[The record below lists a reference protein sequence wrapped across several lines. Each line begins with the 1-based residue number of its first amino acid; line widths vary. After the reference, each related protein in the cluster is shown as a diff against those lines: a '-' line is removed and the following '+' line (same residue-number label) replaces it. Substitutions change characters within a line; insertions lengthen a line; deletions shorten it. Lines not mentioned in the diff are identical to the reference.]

1 VTSVDTNLLLPAV
14 ERNHIRHGQAS
25 RWLTHLSA
33 DAAVAISEF
42 VLLELYV
49 LLRNP
54 AVVRKPLTPA
64 RAADVCAAFRRHPTW
79 RVVGFPVDS
88 RGLHDELWAR
98 LREPGLARR
107 RAYDLRL
114 ALTLRRYG
122 VTDFATVNVKDFEG
136 LGFRRVWN
144 PLTAE
149 DPT

>member
-14 ERNHIRHGQAS
+14 ERNHASHGPAS
-25 RWLTHLSA
+25 QWLTDLSGQ
-33 DAAVAISEF
+33 AAVAISEF

-64 RAADVCAAFRRHPTW
+64 RAADVCTAFRRHPTW
-79 RVVGFPVDS
+79 RIVGFPVDS
-88 RGLHDELWAR
+88 RGLHDELWSS

-122 VTDFATVNVKDFEG
+122 VTDFATVNVKDFAG
-136 LGFRRVWN
+136 LGFHRVWN
-144 PLTAE
+144 PLAE
-149 DPT
+149 EAPR

>member
-1 VTSVDTNLLLPAV
+1 MTSVDTNLLLPAV
-14 ERNHIRHGQAS
+14 ERNHASHGLAS
-25 RWLTHLSA
+25 QWLTRLSA
-33 DAAVAISEF
+33 DAEVALSEF

-54 AVVRKPLTPA
+54 AVVGTPLTPA

-79 RVVGFPVDS
+79 RIVGFPVDS
-88 RGLHDELWAR
+88 RELHDELWAR

-144 PLTAE
+144 PLSE
-149 DPT
+149 DAPS